1 MRPSLDAFFH
11 PRAVA
16 VVGASHDPSKVGGS
30 VLANLRAGGFT
41 GRIVAVNAA
50 RASVQGLPAKRSLL
64 EVEAPVDLA
73 VVAVPAA
80 CVQTVL
86 EQCVA
91 RSIPAAIV
99 ITGQPS
105 ERGRQA
111 AADVGATGYLAKPF
125 SAAALTDLVRQTLGR
140 PV

>member
-1 MRPSLDAFFH
+1 MALVLPDVTRADVILVVDDERDLAATCERLLRRLGYRVITADSCAAALAALGADAPVLVISDVRLPDGSGLD
-11 PRAVA
+11 
-16 VVGASHDPSKVGGS
+16 VVS
-30 VLANLRAGGFT
+30 
-41 GRIVAVNAA
+41 AA
-50 RASVQGLPAKRSLL
+50 QRRAKR
-64 EVEAPVDLA
+64 
-73 VVAVPAA
+73 
-80 CVQTVL
+80 
-86 EQCVA
+86 
-91 RSIPAAIV
+91 IPSIV

>member
-1 MRPSLDAFFH
+1 MAVMVPSVVAADVILVVDDERDLATTCERLLRRLGYRVAIADSCAAAFAALGEDPPVLVISDVRLPDGNGLD
-11 PRAVA
+11 
-16 VVGASHDPSKVGGS
+16 VVS
-30 VLANLRAGGFT
+30 
-41 GRIVAVNAA
+41 AA
-50 RASVQGLPAKRSLL
+50 RRRAK
-64 EVEAPVDLA
+64 P
-73 VVAVPAA
+73 
-80 CVQTVL
+80 
-86 EQCVA
+86 
-91 RSIPAAIV
+91 IPSIV

>member
-1 MRPSLDAFFH
+1 VRPSLDAFFH

-41 GRIVAVNAA
+41 GRIAAVNAA

-64 EVEAPVDLA
+64 EVEELVDLV

-86 EQCVA
+86 EQCVT
-91 RSIPAAIV
+91 RSIPAVIV
-99 ITGQPS
+99 ISAGFRES
-105 ERGRQA
+105 GAEGR
-111 AADVGATGYLAKPF
+111 
-125 SAAALTDLVRQTLGR
+125 SGR
-140 PV
+140 